1 MTPADL
7 ALANAIHFEGV
18 QYAYRKTRD
27 GVVISFVVHPHD
39 VPKGLADAPIGSR
52 YIVALVQVG
61 DDEQPVHQPESEV
74 MPHSRESVP
83 TGPNNA
89 QPQPDK
95 AAGAKRKPWE
105 TLLPQQ
111 QAGMRINEPAF
122 SEFLKEVY
130 PSEWRETSDANEC
143 LKLICGVASKKELE
157 LKQASRVI
165 WHQLDGEFQ
174 AWERLGA

>member
-1 MTPADL
+1 MNKPAAFRATYSDL
-7 ALANAIHFEGV
+7 KLI
-18 QYAYRKTRD
+18 KTRQC
-27 GVVISFVVHPHD
+27 VQVIFELP
-39 VPKGLADAPIGSR
+39 LADF
-52 YIVALVQVG
+52 
-61 DDEQPVHQPESEV
+61 
-74 MPHSRESVP
+74 
-83 TGPNNA
+83 
-89 QPQPDK
+89 K
-95 AAGAKRKPWE
+95 AAYEILGGLPDLPNEIWFAIAPLKAQAAPEAKRKQSWE